1 MKYREILDL
10 YKQKKLDE
18 QQAEQVK
25 ADIEKQEAIGDYL
38 LEEEA
43 RLEQELGAAG
53 EAFFSSGLPEDS
65 GGQQDEE
72 LVKKIQAAMRKAF
85 LKVGIL
91 AGAAA
96 VMIVIFAL
104 VILPRITDL
113 FFYDPGKKI
122 GEETNQ
128 MSLDM
133 EVYTELHMPGYW
145 RDLVQVEDRG
155 YGSYDIV
162 IVQSGAI
169 YPSKIVDVAGKIV
182 RNKLSLYDR
191 SRLHYPTV
199 NAFDWNG
206 VYGAKAGDSLREL
219 KKQGANVTGTSD
231 KRGTKEVLK
240 ALNKGDYYQAYVTLD
255 RRMSYEEFRKF
266 IDEKGQY
273 SSVWCAVSFNIAD
286 ENGKMQGGED
296 FEAGFSFENLGFLC
310 DPGMSCNLEWDRDAY
325 PNLIVYAESEAE
337 SDYNELEEKWNSTEY
352 MTSHFI
358 SALRYMDK
366 QEKFVDMMGRE
377 YGDYNKA
384 ATYIEKYGILVC
396 GYSCWTDRATL
407 LELIDDD
414 RVYQIH
420 AEPVV

>member
-10 YKQKKLDE
+10 YKQRKLDE
-18 QQAEQVK
+18 RQMEQVK
-25 ADIEKQEAIGDYL
+25 ADIEKQEAISDYL

-53 EAFFSSGLPEDS
+53 EALLSSGLQEDS
-65 GGQQDEE
+65 QDLQDAE
-72 LVKKIQAAMRKAF
+72 LVKKIQTSMRKAF
-85 LKVGIL
+85 LKMGIL

-96 VMIVIFAL
+96 VIVIIFAL

-133 EVYTELHMPGYW
+133 EVYTELHMPGCW
-145 RDLVQVEDRG
+145 RDLVRVEDRG

-169 YPSKIVDVAGKIV
+169 YPSKIVDIAGKIV

-191 SRLHYPTV
+191 SRLHYPTI

-219 KKQGANVTGTSD
+219 KKRGVDVTGSSD
-231 KRGTKEVLK
+231 KSGTKEALK

-255 RRMSYEEFRKF
+255 RRMSYEEFRGF

-273 SSVWCAVSFNIAD
+273 SSVWCAASFHIAD
-286 ENGKMQGGED
+286 ENGKMQGGEE
-296 FEAGFSFENLGFLC
+296 FEAGFSFDNLGFLC
-310 DPGMSCNLEWDRDAY
+310 EPAMSCNLKWDQDAY
-325 PNLIVYAESEAE
+325 PNLVAYAQSEDE
-337 SDYNELEEKWNSTEY
+337 PDYDQLEEKWRSTEY
-352 MTSHFI
+352 MTSHFV
-358 SALRYMDK
+358 SALRYMAK
-366 QEKFVDMMGRE
+366 QEKFVDMMGRG
-377 YGDYNKA
+377 YGDYDKA
-384 ATYIEKYGILVC
+384 ADYIEEYGILVC

-420 AEPVV
+420 AEPIV